1 MERHD
6 MYSNELAWY
15 FHHLHEA
22 NVRTE
27 VRPSI
32 YPCNINPSLPLFF
45 YCLLR
50 LPSLFSSSS
59 FSFLTLSLICENGA
73 RAIKIHLKDSNSL
86 FKQSLIFSNSKSSYF
101 YFLILLFLVLNKNA
115 FY

>member
-1 MERHD
+1 
-6 MYSNELAWY
+6 
-15 FHHLHEA
+15 
-22 NVRTE
+22 
-27 VRPSI
+27 
-32 YPCNINPSLPLFF
+32 
-45 YCLLR
+45 
-50 LPSLFSSSS
+50 
-59 FSFLTLSLICENGA
+59 LSLICENGA